1 MNHTFGFIGTGNMG
15 SALARAAAKALNKEE
30 ILLSDSYAPVAEKLA
45 KELGCEAVSVDT
57 AAAKAKFVWLGVKP
71 QVMAAM
77 LSGIAPILA
86 ARTDAFVLVS
96 MAAGVAM
103 ADIQKMAGGD
113 YPVIRIMP
121 NLPVS
126 VGSGMILYD
135 ATENVSQADLDTFCE
150 KMRCAGRLDRL
161 PEKLIDAGSALS
173 GCGPAFASLF
183 VEALA
188 DGAVQCGLPRPQA
201 VAYAAQTLAG
211 TAKMILEKDIHP
223 GALKDAVCSP
233 GGTTIAGVRALEE
246 AGFRGAAM
254 NAVIAAYERT
264 LELKQ

>member
-1 MNHTFGFIGTGNMG
+1 MHTFGFIGTGNMG

-45 KELGCEAVSVDT
+45 QELGCEAVSVDT
-57 AAAKAKFVWLGVKP
+57 VAAKAKFVWLGVKP

-77 LSGIAPILA
+77 LSGIAPTLA
-86 ARTDAFVLVS
+86 ARTDDFVLVS

-103 ADIQKMAGGD
+103 ADIQKMAGGS

-126 VGSGMILYD
+126 VSSGMILYD
-135 ATENVSQADLDTFCE
+135 ATDNVSQTDIDAFCE
-150 KMRCAGRLDRL
+150 NMRYSGRLDRL

-188 DGAVQCGLPRPQA
+188 DGAVACGLPRSQA

-211 TAKMILEKDIHP
+211 TAKMILEKDMHP
-223 GALKDAVCSP
+223 GQLKDAVCSP
-233 GGTTIAGVRALEE
+233 GGSTIAGVNVLEQGAFRAACME
-246 AGFRGAAM
+246 
-254 NAVIAAYERT
+254 AVIAAYQRT
-264 LELKQ
+264 LELGK